1 MKRKMLLT
9 MATAAAL
16 AGLAQPVFAQPETK
30 GEMITA
36 PGKAAFSETTKVAA
50 TVMNIDAASRT
61 VTLKGPK
68 GRVFDLA
75 VGDEARNFDQ
85 IKVGDKVVAEYRQA
99 LTLELKKGGHGIT
112 ERTER
117 DVGDRTAAGAKPGAA
132 VGKQVTVVANV
143 IAVNTKKHHV
153 TLQGPKGKTV
163 DLDVPDPD
171 QLKNIKK
178 GDQVQAVYTEAVAI
192 AVEPASR

>member
-1 MKRKMLLT
+1 MKRKLLLT
-9 MATAAAL
+9 MATTAAL
-16 AGLAQPVFAQPETK
+16 AGLAQPVFAQPEAK
-30 GEMITA
+30 GEMMTA

-50 TVMNIDAASRT
+50 TVMKIDAASRT

-75 VGDEARNFDQ
+75 VGDEVRNFDQ
-85 IKVGDKVVAEYRQA
+85 VKVGDKVVAEYKQA
-99 LTLELKKGGHGIT
+99 LTLELKKGGNGIT

-117 DVGDRTAAGAKPGAA
+117 EAGDRAAAGAKPGAA
-132 VGKQVTVVANV
+132 AGRQVTVVANV
-143 IAVNTKKHHV
+143 VAVDMKKQHV
-153 TLQGPKGKTV
+153 TLQGPKGKV
-163 DLDVPDPD
+163 NLNVQDPD

-192 AVEPASR
+192 AVEPATR